1 MLDDAALWGEVL
13 KFVPVLGALRA
24 QRVAKLFR
32 QAARLEPR
40 RDVVVGIDANTIRGA
55 LRLVRRS
62 RSPGSGE
69 RLARNGPS
77 ASGRSQNLRHQHLY
91 IPMFASS
98 AQAGR

>member
-40 RDVVVGIDANTIRGA
+40 AVAGRRGRHRRKHDPRCAQTSPAVGPAT
-55 LRLVRRS
+55 RS
-62 RSPGSGE
+62 KRSECE
-69 RLARNGPS
+69 RAFTKS
-77 ASGRSQNLRHQHLY
+77 TTSVY